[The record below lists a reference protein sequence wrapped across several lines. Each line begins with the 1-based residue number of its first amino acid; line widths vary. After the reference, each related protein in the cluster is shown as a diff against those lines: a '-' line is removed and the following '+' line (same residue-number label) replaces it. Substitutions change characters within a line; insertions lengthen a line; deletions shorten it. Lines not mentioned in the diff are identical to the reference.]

1 MLYINKYDVGNI
13 QLDLPSPNY
22 YHFLP
27 LLSFSDIHGS
37 LNLSIVFN
45 YGMYKENYNFYNIA
59 PGYKLNLEKTIIIN
73 NNELKSFQNENGIIV
88 NLNNNDDV
96 YTFEDETKRIIRKN
110 NNTYELENPDFS
122 KEIYNS
128 LGKIIKTYDKY
139 DVLILSYDYDSTGK
153 LIKITYRDTY
163 VITLTYSNN
172 SLSKITYDNKSTILT
187 YLTDK
192 VHITHYSG
200 VEFELINSNPN
211 YSVTSITTEDQK
223 SIIHTTKIER
233 VEDDIAKLK
242 ITNLIDSNVIDKMIY
257 NFYNCI

>member
-88 NLNNNDDV
+88 KLNNNDDV
-96 YTFEDETKRIIRKN
+96 YTFEDETKRIIRK
-110 NNTYELENPDFS
+110 
-122 KEIYNS
+122 I
-128 LGKIIKTYDKY
+128 
-139 DVLILSYDYDSTGK
+139 
-153 LIKITYRDTY
+153 
-163 VITLTYSNN
+163 
-172 SLSKITYDNKSTILT
+172 
-187 YLTDK
+187 
-192 VHITHYSG
+192 
-200 VEFELINSNPN
+200 
-211 YSVTSITTEDQK
+211 
-223 SIIHTTKIER
+223 IIHM
-233 VEDDIAKLK
+233 
-242 ITNLIDSNVIDKMIY
+242 N
-257 NFYNCI
+257 

>member
-1 MLYINKYDVGNI
+1 MWFYKKVSKKFTQI
-13 QLDLPSPNY
+13 Q
-22 YHFLP
+22 
-27 LLSFSDIHGS
+27 
-37 LNLSIVFN
+37 
-45 YGMYKENYNFYNIA
+45 
-59 PGYKLNLEKTIIIN
+59 TIIIN

-88 NLNNNDDV
+88 KLNNNDDV

-172 SLSKITYDNKSTILT
+172 SLSKITYDNKSTAL
-187 YLTDK
+187 
-192 VHITHYSG
+192 
-200 VEFELINSNPN
+200 
-211 YSVTSITTEDQK
+211 
-223 SIIHTTKIER
+223 R
-233 VEDDIAKLK
+233 
-242 ITNLIDSNVIDKMIY
+242 
-257 NFYNCI
+257 